1 MSLTTKNYFA
11 EVLLAREQEIT
22 RQWLELQTSVGKRV
36 SPAEQQADT
45 QKAHEFIRSLQSA
58 VQSGELANIM
68 SPSWDSVRE
77 ILSELS
83 ANRARNGYTPTETA
97 TFVFSLKGPIT
108 SAIRDELGKDAE
120 TLGAALTDTTD
131 LLDKLGLFTFEQQ
144 FPIAHPLHGL
154 LFFDAGNVW
163 DQRSEINPR
172 ELRVGAGFG
181 FRMEIPLLGNIGF
194 DYGYGFHRDDRPRW
208 AGHFMLG
215 NVNY

>member
-131 LLDKLGLFTFEQQ
+131 LLDKLGLFTMESFQKTREEIISRQQ
-144 FPIAHPLHGL
+144 QELLELSTPVVRLVEKCAGSSADRHPRIA
-154 LFFDAGNVW
+154 
-163 DQRSEINPR
+163 
-172 ELRVGAGFG
+172 RV
-181 FRMEIPLLGNIGF
+181 LKS
-194 DYGYGFHRDDRPRW
+194 
-208 AGHFMLG
+208 
-215 NVNY
+215 